1 MRIKVK
7 LNDIITGM
15 EFQTDE
21 MSSYLNKETG
31 EVSTVMEQEFRVVEE
46 DDDSLISLYGLEK
59 DGIEKARDILM
70 DDEGIKYISLPSK
83 FEIHEWEIMKQ
94 FCLSVDDKDISE
106 SLMNAIHGKGAFRYF
121 KNSIRRYGMEDQ
133 WYKFRDAAIK
143 RIAIEWCETNNIE
156 YIEK

>member
-7 LNDIITGM
+7 LDDIITGM

-46 DDDSLISLYGLEK
+46 DDDSLISLYGLEE

-70 DDEGIKYISLPSK
+70 DDEGIKYIALPSK
-83 FEIHEWEIMKQ
+83 FEVHEWEIMKQ

-106 SLMNAIHGKGAFRYF
+106 SLMNAIHGKGAFRFF
-121 KNSIRRYGMEDQ
+121 KDSIRRYGMEDQ